1 MTTTFAEGPERNKAM
16 GVWAAIA
23 TGGAAVG
30 LLVGGILVEF
40 LSWPWIF
47 FVNVPVG
54 IIGGLA
60 RAPVRAGVAR
70 RRGTRPSTS
79 RAPSP

>member
-1 MTTTFAEGPERNKAM
+1 M

-23 TGGAAVG
+23 TGGAAAG
-30 LLVGGILVEF
+30 LLAGGILVEF

-54 IIGGLA
+54 LAAGLA
-60 RAPVRAGVAR
+60 ALRYVPSRATP
-70 RRGTRPSTS
+70 GTRPTTS
-79 RAPSP
+79 RAR